1 MTESTFN
8 KAKALND
15 RINYLSDLLDLF
27 QSFTGPDVVHR
38 NKAIASIEIKSMKN
52 EYEVATHNI
61 IHFEPLEE
69 DIAMK
74 LAAVVRKE
82 LNEAKGEFT
91 AL

>member
-15 RINYLSDLLDLF
+15 RINDLSDLLDLF
-27 QSFTGPDVVHR
+27 QSFVGPDVFNR
-38 NKAIASIEIKSMKN
+38 NKAIASIEIKSMKSDYQIEN
-52 EYEVATHNI
+52 HSI

-74 LAAVVRKE
+74 LATVVRKE

>member
-27 QSFTGPDVVHR
+27 QSFIGPDVFSR

-52 EYEVATHNI
+52 EYEVEAHNI
-61 IHFEPLEE
+61 IHYEPLEE
-69 DIAMK
+69 EIAMR
-74 LAAVVRKE
+74 LATTVRKE
-82 LNEAKGEFT
+82 LNQAKEEFN